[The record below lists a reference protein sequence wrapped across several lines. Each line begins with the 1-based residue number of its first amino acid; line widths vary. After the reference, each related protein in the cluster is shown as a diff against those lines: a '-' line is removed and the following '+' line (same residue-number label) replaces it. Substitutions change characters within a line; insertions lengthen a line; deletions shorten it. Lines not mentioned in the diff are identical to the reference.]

1 MVTATHE
8 ASHRL
13 FQDHPEALAP
23 VFEALGLPL
32 PVKTDFHE
40 LSTDVTEIRPMERRA
55 DTVLM
60 FEPDMG
66 EHFVLAVEAQTK
78 KDPDKAKSWAYYVAH
93 LRAKYDLPVLLV
105 AVCRDRSTAAWA
117 MGPFECTVGPW
128 TTQVTRPFVLGPQTV
143 PEVADESVVVQ
154 QPAMAA
160 LSAIV
165 HSQGRRAAAILETV
179 ARGLVSFEPDI
190 TKYWFEVV
198 EVGLES
204 TPAKENWRKLMQ
216 NVVTHF
222 PGHGTLFEEK
232 YLEGK
237 AEGKA
242 EDILRVLQV
251 RGLTV
256 SDGVHERITTCTD
269 LDTLTAWF
277 DRSLTATTAEDVLE
291 EGSDVPMDDASEQP

>member
-8 ASHRL
+8 ASHQL
-13 FQDHPEALAP
+13 FQKHPEALTP
-23 VFEALGLPL
+23 VFEALGLPP

-40 LSTDVTEIRPMERRA
+40 LSPDVTEIRPMERRA

-78 KDPDKAKSWAYYVAH
+78 KDPEKAKNWAYYVAY

-143 PEVADESVVVQ
+143 PEFTDETVVAQ
-154 QPAMAA
+154 QPALAA

-165 HSQGRRAAAILETV
+165 HSQSRRAATILETV
-179 ARGLVSFEPDI
+179 ARGLASFDRDT

-204 TPAKENWRKLMQ
+204 TPARKNWRELMQ
-216 NVVTHF
+216 KTPVTYF

-237 AEGKA
+237 AEGEAKG
-242 EDILRVLQV
+242 ILRVLEV
-251 RGLTV
+251 RGLPL
-256 SDGVHERITTCTD
+256 SDDVRQRISTCTD
-269 LDTLTAWF
+269 LDRLNDWL
-277 DRSLTATTAEDVLE
+277 DRSGTVERAEDLFSQ
-291 EGSDVPMDDASEQP
+291 EGPAA